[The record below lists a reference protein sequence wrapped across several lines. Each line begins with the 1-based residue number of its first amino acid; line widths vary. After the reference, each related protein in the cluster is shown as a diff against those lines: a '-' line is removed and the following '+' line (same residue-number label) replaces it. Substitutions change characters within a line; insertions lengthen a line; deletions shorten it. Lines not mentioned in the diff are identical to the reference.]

1 MHVFLREIELM
12 KRVSMTGND
21 HIVQIIGCIINEPPI
36 AMVMEYVPF
45 GDLHSNLLQWKEQ
58 VFNYSCF
65 IHCVPYYGCYY
76 TRTRI
81 ISYSFFHGYNT

>member
-1 MHVFLREIELM
+1 M

-21 HIVQIIGCIINEPPI
+21 HVVQIIGCILNEPPI

-45 GDLHSNLLQWKEQ
+45 GDLHSNLVQWKEQ

-65 IHCVPYYGCYY
+65 KYCVPYSCYY
-76 TRTRI
+76 TKTRTI
-81 ISYSFFHGYNT
+81 FYLFLFFIATTHD